1 MANSYESEYINKN
14 ELLDVIFN
22 MKVSYHSNITVLL
35 TLDSMLDKVMK
46 MDTVKL
52 DLEECQHA

>member
-1 MANSYESEYINKN
+1 MANSYEFEYINKN
-14 ELLDVIFN
+14 ELLDILFN

-35 TLDSMLDKVMK
+35 TLDSILDKVMK

-52 DLEECQHA
+52 DSEEG

>member
-1 MANSYESEYINKN
+1 MMMTNSYESEYINKN

-35 TLDSMLDKVMK
+35 TLDSVLDKVMK

-52 DLEECQHA
+52 NSEEG

>member
-1 MANSYESEYINKN
+1 MIIANSYEFEYINKN
-14 ELLDVIFN
+14 ELLDILFN

-52 DLEECQHA
+52 DSKEG

>member
-1 MANSYESEYINKN
+1 MMTNSYESEYINKN

-35 TLDSMLDKVMK
+35 TLDSVLDKVMK

-52 DLEECQHA
+52 NSEEG

>member
-1 MANSYESEYINKN
+1 MMTNSYESEYINKN

-35 TLDSMLDKVMK
+35 TLDSILDKVMK
-46 MDTVKL
+46 MDTMKL
-52 DLEECQHA
+52 DSEEG

>member
-1 MANSYESEYINKN
+1 MMMSNSYESEYINKN

-35 TLDSMLDKVMK
+35 TLDSILDKVMK

-52 DLEECQHA
+52 DSEEG

>member
-1 MANSYESEYINKN
+1 MRMANSYESEYINKN
-14 ELLDVIFN
+14 ELLDILFN

-52 DLEECQHA
+52 DSKEG